1 MAVARPRTGTTQVT
15 CRFGSQKRRVEQDR
29 ILIIDGPVWTS
40 AGLTTGIDLA
50 LAMIEQ
56 DVGADVARARLGNRS
71 FITGAPAAVRSFR
84 RCWIPSPNPTVS
96 E

>member
-1 MAVARPRTGTTQVT
+1 MVARPRIGTAQAT
-15 CRFGSQKRRVEQDR
+15 CRFRTQKRRMEEDR

-40 AGLTTGIDLA
+40 AGMIDLA

-56 DVGADVARARLGNRS
+56 DVGADVTRARLANRS
-71 FITGAPAAVRSFR
+71 FITGAPVTIRSFR
-84 RCWIPSPNPTVS
+84 RCWIPRPNPTVS